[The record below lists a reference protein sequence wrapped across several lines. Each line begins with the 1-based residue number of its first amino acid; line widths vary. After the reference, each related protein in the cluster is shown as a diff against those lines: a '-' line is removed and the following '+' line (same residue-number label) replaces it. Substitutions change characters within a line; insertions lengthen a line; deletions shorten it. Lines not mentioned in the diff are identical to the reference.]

1 MAPTS
6 FLKTKCEIVPENSY
20 RIIHSL
26 SLRSVIEKAI
36 YSLPKRKNAQRE
48 IYGSHTGRRG
58 DGRKKRFV
66 AHAAIL
72 LESYNGT
79 IQSQQNS

>member
-1 MAPTS
+1 MATTS

-26 SLRSVIEKAI
+26 SLPSVIEKAI
-36 YSLPKRKNAQRE
+36 YRLPVKKKNARRE

-58 DGRKKRFV
+58 DERKKRLLV
-66 AHAAIL
+66 HAVIL
-72 LESYNGT
+72 LE
-79 IQSQQNS
+79 